1 MLVRLGD
8 DVAGMR
14 WALRRLW
21 SMSLREAQRC
31 RVAGGFCKKK
41 TTCFRADPTAAA
53 EAAVVASTLGKQL
66 CCQMLCQ
73 VPGNFS
79 FKWTQMAFISSC
91 IQNAAVLFD
100 LRFSL

>member
-1 MLVRLGD
+1 MGLATPVVHELTRGPT
-8 DVAGMR
+8 
-14 WALRRLW
+14 
-21 SMSLREAQRC
+21 MSRC
-31 RVAGGFCKKK
+31 RRVLQEK
-41 TTCFRADPTAAA
+41 TPRFRADPTAAA

-66 CCQMLCQ
+66 CCQMLFQ

-79 FKWTQMAFISSC
+79 FKWTQLAFISSC

>member
-21 SMSLREAQRC
+21 SMSLREADVSP
-31 RVAGGFCKKK
+31 RVAGGSQK
-41 TTCFRADPTAAA
+41 TKTSFFPADPAAAA

-66 CCQMLCQ
+66 CCQMLFQ
-73 VPGNFS
+73 VPGGFS
-79 FKWTQMAFISSC
+79 FK
-91 IQNAAVLFD
+91 
-100 LRFSL
+100 